1 LAPRGVSGNQIET
14 LLCLHSIPSQR
25 FNAKWFKY
33 GVTPGGF
40 FPGWPFAGNGA
51 TFRYFL
57 GSLARKIWSK
67 VSPRKS
73 RRDVVYQKSRQD
85 CGFWYRRE
93 IIFAAFVKTWRDLT
107 RPVKTNYLARL
118 LPSRRDFSEF
128 DGTFWCLARL
138 FGFWRET
145 HTFKKNSGPKNPTGL
160 DTSKGRG
167 VEMHLKLW
175 QVWTRQKGWRKKLG
189 CLWEKGFGALG
200 GLENDAKG
208 REKG

>member
-1 LAPRGVSGNQIET
+1 MPLYW
-14 LLCLHSIPSQR
+14 L
-25 FNAKWFKY
+25 
-33 GVTPGGF
+33 TPGGF
-40 FPGWPFAGNGA
+40 FPGWPFAGNGE
-51 TFRYFL
+51 TFRYFS

-73 RRDVVYQKSRQD
+73 RRDLVYQKSRQD
-85 CGFWYRRE
+85 CGFSYRRE

-145 HTFKKNSGPKNPTGL
+145 HTFKKKFRAEKSDRFGHVKRTTRRDASQVVTSLNSSKRMTQKIGVPLRKGLWCLGRAWKWRKRSWKGL
-160 DTSKGRG
+160 DLRIDVAMQS
-167 VEMHLKLW
+167 
-175 QVWTRQKGWRKKLG
+175 TR
-189 CLWEKGFGALG
+189 F
-200 GLENDAKG
+200 N
-208 REKG
+208 